1 LPPLWSRERFFS
13 GDVLFARV
21 MKCDVLVVGASPAG
35 LMAAISA
42 SNSGSE
48 VIILDR
54 DMGEF
59 THSANTLFA
68 GMASRAGV
76 QVEDRLVRKEL
87 EGMRIISPG
96 GESLVIPAKGY
107 FLDREKFDRHYLAA
121 AESQGALLLRGE
133 ALDIASCGQEK
144 LVSTDWG
151 EILSQVVIDASGV
164 SSSLAARV
172 GLSPMLH
179 PEDIAWALEATVQH
193 PGLGEELFFEYW
205 VGSVAP
211 GWKATF
217 SPGGDDLATLGVFVR
232 GYGLQVP
239 PFFRRF
245 LKIFKAYK
253 LKTYGE
259 IDSLKVLSLRRGGD
273 PIAVLPGEMVADAFM
288 VTGGAA
294 GQSGLAYGMRAGAI
308 CGTVAARA
316 VIAGDVSRDSLSHYK
331 RQWLSELYWQY
342 RLARASLQA
351 LGGMKDEEID
361 SLVRGLPRRL
371 LLDGPP
377 FAKALQAGAR
387 LALNSPRGIIDLLLS
402 LWKG

>member
-1 LPPLWSRERFFS
+1 
-13 GDVLFARV
+13 
-21 MKCDVLVVGASPAG
+21 
-35 LMAAISA
+35 
-42 SNSGSE
+42 
-48 VIILDR
+48 
-54 DMGEF
+54 
-59 THSANTLFA
+59 
-68 GMASRAGV
+68 
-76 QVEDRLVRKEL
+76 
-87 EGMRIISPG
+87 
-96 GESLVIPAKGY
+96 
-107 FLDREKFDRHYLAA
+107 
-121 AESQGALLLRGE
+121 
-133 ALDIASCGQEK
+133 
-144 LVSTDWG
+144 
-151 EILSQVVIDASGV
+151 
-164 SSSLAARV
+164 
-172 GLSPMLH
+172 
-179 PEDIAWALEATVQH
+179 
-193 PGLGEELFFEYW
+193 
-205 VGSVAP
+205 
-211 GWKATF
+211 
-217 SPGGDDLATLGVFVR
+217 
-232 GYGLQVP
+232 
-239 PFFRRF
+239 

>member
-1 LPPLWSRERFFS
+1 
-13 GDVLFARV
+13 

-42 SNSGSE
+42 SKSGSE
-48 VIILDR
+48 VIILDK
-54 DMGEF
+54 DMGGF
-59 THSANTLFA
+59 AHSANTLFA
-68 GMASRAGV
+68 GMASRTGV
-76 QVEDRLVRKEL
+76 QVEDGLMRKEL

-96 GESLVIPAKGY
+96 GESLAIPARGY
-107 FLDREKFDRHYLAA
+107 FLDREKFDRHYLAT
-121 AESQGALLLRGE
+121 AESQGAFLLRGE

-144 LVSTDWG
+144 LVSTDQG
-151 EILSQVVIDASGV
+151 EILSRVVIDASGV
-164 SSSLAARV
+164 PSSLAAGV

-179 PEDIAWALEATVQH
+179 PQDIAWALEATVEH

-232 GYGLQVP
+232 GHGLFVQ

-253 LKTYGE
+253 SSSYRN
-259 IDSLKVLSLRRGGD
+259 IDGLKVLSLRKGGD

-308 CGTVAARA
+308 CGTVAGRA
-316 VIAGDVSRDSLSHYK
+316 VISGDASQRALFQYQ
-331 RQWLSELYWQY
+331 RQWQSEFYWEY
-342 RLARASLQA
+342 HLARASLLA
-351 LGGMKDEEID
+351 LGSMKDEEID
-361 SLVRGLPRRL
+361 GLMRSLPRKL
-371 LLDGPP
+371 LLRGPP

-387 LALNSPRGIIDLLLS
+387 VALAHPRGIIDLLS
-402 LWKG
+402 NLWKG